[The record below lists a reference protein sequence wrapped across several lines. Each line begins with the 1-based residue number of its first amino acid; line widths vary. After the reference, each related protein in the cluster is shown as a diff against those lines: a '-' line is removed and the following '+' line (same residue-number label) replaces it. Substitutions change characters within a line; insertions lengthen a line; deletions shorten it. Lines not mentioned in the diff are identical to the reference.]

1 MQKHASLAAWVACE
15 PHCDIQSMHACR
27 LHLPEMGQVQDTS
40 MLNRKF
46 AP

>member
-27 LHLPEMGQVQDTS
+27 LHLLGMGQLQGTS
-40 MLNRKF
+40 MLNRESS
-46 AP
+46 P